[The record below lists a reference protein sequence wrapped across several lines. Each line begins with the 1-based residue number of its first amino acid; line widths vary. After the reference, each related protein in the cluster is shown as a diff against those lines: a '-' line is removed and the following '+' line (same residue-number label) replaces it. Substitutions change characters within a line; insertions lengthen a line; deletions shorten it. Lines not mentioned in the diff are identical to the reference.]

1 MRDADR
7 LQFVDTNVLIY
18 AHDQSAG
25 EKHKRAKQLLAELWE
40 NQTGCLSI
48 QILQEFYVNVTQKIA
63 RPLKP
68 DVASQIISDLAVW
81 QIHQPG
87 VGDVLDA
94 IRLQSRYQLAFWDA
108 MMLASAAALGCKIVW
123 SEDLNPGQPYDQV
136 MVSNPFAP
144 AT

>member
-94 IRLQSRYQLAFWDA
+94 

-136 MVSNPFAP
+136 IVSNPFAP